1 MSMKPLYPSEQAIS
15 LPTWLQRSTSTPY
28 CASALK
34 LLAERENIRAAAR
47 EESRP
52 RQESHHG
59 SRRRRNFGPEMI
71 DHYSVETGA
80 HPDQSH
86 KNRYYMVE
94 PYDRSRVVVGCTEGE
109 ASDAG
114 GQSCGRYLNAS
125 WVKERYGRKWW
136 IANQAPLPSTAHA
149 FLSVIVQPSTSPP
162 TSLEHETNNT
172 GPVRTVVQL
181 TKNIEGGRTKAHPY
195 FPDQV
200 GQSLVLIPE
209 DDHDAPALKSTLVE
223 VRTHDDALCLE
234 STVAVVP
241 VAWYKTRPVPKI
253 PGAQEVYQYG
263 EDLGKPTLFRHLL
276 YHAWPDHGVPSR
288 RDQPAL
294 LNFTRLVDKLNRT
307 PLSADTPDDN
317 TPSDPPIMVGCS
329 AGIGRTGTFIAI
341 SSILRAFGLINAKT
355 LNHSHQGHSM
365 TSLLRRHLPWP
376 LGNASSNHQPVSQEL
391 VMPFKSP
398 LGPVPQEFA
407 DDMVV
412 EEVDSLREQRPGMV
426 QQDQQILF
434 VYEILTSAFKATPRH

>member
-1 MSMKPLYPSEQAIS
+1 MKPLYSSEGTNS

-34 LLAERENIRAAAR
+34 LLSERENIRAAAR

-52 RQESHHG
+52 REETHHG
-59 SRRRRNFGPEMI
+59 SRRRRNFGPEVI

-80 HPDQSH
+80 HPDQIH

-94 PYDRSRVVVGCTEGE
+94 PYDRSRVVVGCADGE
-109 ASDAG
+109 ASGAG

-149 FLSVIVQPSTSPP
+149 FLSVILQPSTFPP
-162 TSLEHETNNT
+162 TSLENKTNDM
-172 GPVRTVVQL
+172 GRIRTVVQL
-181 TKNIEGGRTKAHPY
+181 TKNTEGGRTKAHPY

-200 GQSLVLIPE
+200 GQSLVLRPE
-209 DDHDAPALKSTLVE
+209 DGHDAPALKSTLVE
-223 VRTHDDALCLE
+223 VKTHDDALCIE
-234 STVAVVP
+234 STIA
-241 VAWYKTRPVPKI
+241 
-253 PGAQEVYQYG
+253 VYQYG
-263 EDLGKPTLFRHLL
+263 EDTGKPILFRHLL

-294 LNFTRLVDKLNRT
+294 LNFARLVDTLNKT
-307 PLSADTPDDN
+307 PLSADIISSND

-341 SSILRAFGLINAKT
+341 SSILRAFGLINPTT
-355 LNHSHQGHSM
+355 LNNSH
-365 TSLLRRHLPWP
+365 
-376 LGNASSNHQPVSQEL
+376 QEL

-398 LGPVPQEFA
+398 LGPIPQEFA

-434 VYEILTSAFKATPRH
+434 VYEILTSAFKRH

>member
-1 MSMKPLYPSEQAIS
+1 MSMKPLYSSEATNS

-34 LLAERENIRAAAR
+34 LLSERENIRAAAR

-52 RQESHHG
+52 REETQHG
-59 SRRRRNFGPEMI
+59 SRRRRNFGPEVI

-80 HPDQSH
+80 HPDQIH

-94 PYDRSRVVVGCTEGE
+94 PYDRSRVVVGCADGE
-109 ASDAG
+109 ASGAG

-149 FLSVIVQPSTSPP
+149 FLSVILQPSTFPP
-162 TSLEHETNNT
+162 TSLENKTNNM
-172 GPVRTVVQL
+172 GPIRTVVQL

-200 GQSLVLIPE
+200 GQSLVLRPE
-209 DDHDAPALKSTLVE
+209 DGHDAPALKSTLVE
-223 VRTHDDALCLE
+223 VKTHDDALCIE

-241 VAWYKTRPVPKI
+241 VAWYKTRPVPNI

-263 EDLGKPTLFRHLL
+263 EDTGKPILFRHLL

-294 LNFTRLVDKLNRT
+294 LNFARLVDTLNRT
-307 PLSADTPDDN
+307 PLSADIISRNDTP
-317 TPSDPPIMVGCS
+317 PDPPIMVGCS

-341 SSILRAFGLINAKT
+341 SSILRAFGLINPTT
-355 LNHSHQGHSM
+355 LNNSHQGHTM

-376 LGNASSNHQPVSQEL
+376 LGNGSNHRPVSEEL

-398 LGPVPQEFA
+398 LGPIPQEFA

-434 VYEILTSAFKATPRH
+434 VYEILTSAFKRH